1 MTHQMQVISFCLYL
15 NDVTFFIKKKRNIKS
30 DPIKQMKICSWIFI
44 LSLEIVFSR
53 EAKGQTSE
61 IPGQLL
67 KDAMPGLVQKAGNVL
82 SHAYMVQKL
91 LSTTDT
97 IPGWE
102 GFPVKLY
109 EYQTGKD
116 LYTGKPKTGKVYLLN
131 PSAEKLAT
139 WVATAC
145 WEVKQSLDTAYTFK
159 LLNWIDYQS
168 NAQFPVKGV
177 VYEDQYTKDF
187 QEPYVFKDG
196 VTVYI
201 KDSTLWP
208 LDKTCTPEQLDFY
221 LRISND
227 DLKPQTGQYGRISST
242 TREDYKASGGTE
254 DVGSKDDRKQKWL
267 EIVRELYKKAW
278 NSDRNELIILW
289 AKNHL

>member
-1 MTHQMQVISFCLYL
+1 MKIICFIFLITTISFTAKAQITTIP
-15 NDVTFFIKKKRNIKS
+15 DQWIKDS
-30 DPIKQMKICSWIFI
+30 MP
-44 LSLEIVFSR
+44 SLI
-53 EAKGQTSE
+53 
-61 IPGQLL
+61 
-67 KDAMPGLVQKAGNVL
+67 QKAKEVL

-91 LSTTDT
+91 LATNDT
-97 IPGWE
+97 LPGWE

-109 EYQTGKD
+109 EYETGND

-131 PSAEKLAT
+131 PSPEKLAM

-145 WEVKQSLDTAYTFK
+145 LETKQSLDTNYTYK
-159 LLNWIDYQS
+159 LLKWIDNQS

-201 KDSTLWP
+201 KDTTMWP
-208 LDKTCTPEQLDFY
+208 KDKTCTPEQLDFY
-221 LRISND
+221 LRITND
-227 DLKPQTGQYGRISST
+227 DLKPQTGQYARISST

-267 EIVRELYKKAW
+267 EVVRELYKKAW
-278 NSDRNELIILW
+278 NSDRNEVIIMW
-289 AKNHL
+289 AKNHLQ

>member
-1 MTHQMQVISFCLYL
+1 MKMFFIFFVTYSFSFAVKAQLSDIPNQVIQDSMPSL
-15 NDVTFFIKKKRNIKS
+15 VKKAT
-30 DPIKQMKICSWIFI
+30 
-44 LSLEIVFSR
+44 V
-53 EAKGQTSE
+53 
-61 IPGQLL
+61 
-67 KDAMPGLVQKAGNVL
+67 VL

-91 LSTTDT
+91 LAVTDT

-109 EYQTGKD
+109 EYQTGND

-131 PSAEKLAT
+131 PSPEKLAM

-145 WEVKQSLDTAYTFK
+145 WEVKHSVDTGYTYA
-159 LLNWIDYQS
+159 LLKWIDNQS

-201 KDSTLWP
+201 KDSTMWP
-208 LDKTCTPEQLDFY
+208 KDKTCTPAQLDFY
-221 LRISND
+221 LRITND
-227 DLKPQTGQYGRISST
+227 DLKPQTGQYARIAST
-242 TREDYKASGGTE
+242 TREDYKAFGGIE
-254 DVGSKDDRKQKWL
+254 DVGGKDDRQQKWL
-267 EIVRELYKKAW
+267 EVVRELYKKAW
-278 NSDRNELIILW
+278 NSDRNELIIMW
-289 AKNHL
+289 AKEHFQ

>member
-1 MTHQMQVISFCLYL
+1 MKIICFIFLITTISFTAKAQITTIP
-15 NDVTFFIKKKRNIKS
+15 DQWIKDS
-30 DPIKQMKICSWIFI
+30 MP
-44 LSLEIVFSR
+44 SLI
-53 EAKGQTSE
+53 
-61 IPGQLL
+61 
-67 KDAMPGLVQKAGNVL
+67 QKAKEVL

-91 LSTTDT
+91 LATNDT
-97 IPGWE
+97 LPGWE

-109 EYQTGKD
+109 EYETGND

-131 PSAEKLAT
+131 PSPEKLAM

-145 WEVKQSLDTAYTFK
+145 LETKQSLDTNYTYK
-159 LLNWIDYQS
+159 LLKWIDNQS

-201 KDSTLWP
+201 KDTTMWP
-208 LDKTCTPEQLDFY
+208 KDKTCRPEQLDFY
-221 LRISND
+221 LRITND
-227 DLKPQTGQYGRISST
+227 DLKPQTGQYARISST

-267 EIVRELYKKAW
+267 EVVRELYKKAW
-278 NSDRNELIILW
+278 NSDRNELIIMW
-289 AKNHL
+289 AKNHLQ

>member
-1 MTHQMQVISFCLYL
+1 MLRVFLFSILFA
-15 NDVTFFIKKKRNIKS
+15 
-30 DPIKQMKICSWIFI
+30 CSWN
-44 LSLEIVFSR
+44 
-53 EAKGQTSE
+53 AKGQTSA
-61 IPGQLL
+61 IPDRLL
-67 KDAMPGLVQKAGNVL
+67 KDAMPDLIQKAKNVL
-82 SHAYMVQKL
+82 SHAYMAQKL
-91 LSTTDT
+91 LATVDT

-109 EYQTGKD
+109 EYQTGND

-131 PSAEKLAT
+131 PSPEKLAT
-139 WVATAC
+139 WVATTC
-145 WEVKQSLDTAYTFK
+145 WEVKNSLDTSYTFK
-159 LLNWIDYQS
+159 LLNWIDNQS

-201 KDSTLWP
+201 KDSTMWP
-208 LDKTCTPEQLDFY
+208 MDKTCTPEQLNFY
-221 LRISND
+221 LSITNND
-227 DLKPQTGQYGRISST
+227 IKPQTGQYGRICST
-242 TREDYKASGGTE
+242 TREDYKNCAGTE

-267 EIVRELYKKAW
+267 DIVRELYKKAW
-278 NSDRNELIILW
+278 NSDRNELIIMW

>member
-1 MTHQMQVISFCLYL
+1 MKKILLPLCLFVISI
-15 NDVTFFIKKKRNIKS
+15 NVPAQKKRIPKKYIRK
-30 DPIKQMKICSWIFI
+30 DLPA
-44 LSLEIVFSR
+44 IVER
-53 EAKGQTSE
+53 AK
-61 IPGQLL
+61 
-67 KDAMPGLVQKAGNVL
+67 VVL

-91 LSTTDT
+91 VATTDT

-109 EYQTGKD
+109 EYQTGND

-131 PSAEKLAT
+131 PSPEKLAM

-145 WEVKQSLDTAYTFK
+145 WDVKHSLDTNYTYI
-159 LLNWIDYQS
+159 LLKWIDNQS

-177 VYEDQYTKDF
+177 VYEDQYTRYF

-201 KDSTLWP
+201 KDSTMWP
-208 LDKTCTPEQLDFY
+208 KDKTCTPEQLDFY
-221 LRISND
+221 LRVTND

-242 TREDYKASGGTE
+242 TREDYKKCGGAE

-267 EIVRELYKKAW
+267 DVVRELYKKAW
-278 NSDRNELIILW
+278 NSDRNQLIEMW
-289 AKNHL
+289 AINHLE